1 MASIDNK
8 LKPDALE
15 EEDLEEGSLDPE
27 VLDLQDELE
36 TGASGD
42 SDQEPEGR
50 PSGRNL
56 PVPRT
61 SGSLA
66 RLDPLTAYLNEI
78 RSYDDLTEEE
88 EHELAVQY
96 KETGD
101 LKAAYRLATHNL
113 TLVVKIAMTF
123 RREWE
128 NMMDLIQEGNV
139 GLMKAVQHFDPFRGV
154 RLPAYAS
161 WWIKA
166 YILKFILDNWRLV
179 KVGTTNTRRKLL
191 YNLKKEKARLE
202 DMGIDPTSKNLAEH
216 FGVNEKEIIDV
227 EASIGAMDVAMDR
240 PTHPDSTLTP
250 AETLSDGKSGH
261 AEEVVE
267 ENFFM
272 VLREKIDGFMEN
284 LKPVERDIIATRI
297 LSENPRSLKEIGEDY
312 GVTREAVRQSEQRML
327 KKMKLYLAEHLPE
340 AENYFNDQ

>member
-1 MASIDNK
+1 MASIDDK
-8 LKPDALE
+8 IKPVKLE
-15 EEDLEEGSLDPE
+15 EDPEEGPLDPE
-27 VLDLQDELE
+27 VLDLTEEMEVED
-36 TGASGD
+36 GSD
-42 SDQEPEGR
+42 SEENSEDHTP
-50 PSGRNL
+50 GRNL
-56 PVPRT
+56 PMPRP

-78 RSYDDLTEEE
+78 RSYEDLTEEE

-113 TLVVKIAMTF
+113 TLVVKIAMTY

-191 YNLKKEKARLE
+191 YNLRKEKARLE

-216 FGVNEKEIIDV
+216 FGVDEKEIIDV
-227 EASIGAMDVAMDR
+227 EASLGAADVGMDT
-240 PTHPDSTLTP
+240 PTHPESALTP
-250 AETLSDGKSGH
+250 AQTISDDKSGH

-267 ENFFM
+267 ENFFH

-284 LKPVERDIIATRI
+284 LKPVERDLIATRI

-312 GVTREAVRQSEQRML
+312 GVTREAVRQSEQRL
-327 KKMKLYLAEHLPE
+327 LNKMKLYLAEHFPE
-340 AENYFNDQ
+340 AEDYFNNS

>member
-1 MASIDNK
+1 MDSEHEINGSG
-8 LKPDALE
+8 E
-15 EEDLEEGSLDPE
+15 EETSGDPEPLDPEILDEDDFAVEEGSLE
-27 VLDLQDELE
+27 GEE
-36 TGASGD
+36 EE
-42 SDQEPEGR
+42 QER
-50 PSGRNL
+50 LL
-56 PVPRT
+56 PVPRA

-66 RLDPLTAYLNEI
+66 RLNPLTAYLNEI
-78 RSYDDLTEEE
+78 RAYEDLTEEE
-88 EHELAVQY
+88 EHELAVRF

-191 YNLKKEKARLE
+191 YNLRKEKARLE
-202 DMGIDPTSKNLAEH
+202 EMGIAPTTQRLAEH
-216 FGVNEKEIIDV
+216 FGVDEKEVIDV
-227 EASIGAMDVAMDR
+227 EASIGAADVSMDTPA
-240 PTHPDSTLTP
+240 HPDSTLTP
-250 AETLSDGKSGH
+250 MQTLSNAASEHEDD
-261 AEEVVE
+261 VVE
-267 ENFFM
+267 EDFFQ
-272 VLREKIDGFMEN
+272 VLREKISEFMEN
-284 LKPVERDIIATRI
+284 LKPVERDLIATRI
-297 LSENPRSLKEIGEDY
+297 LSETPRSLKEIGEDY
-312 GVTREAVRQSEQRML
+312 GVTREAVRQTEQRL
-327 KKMKLYLAEHLPE
+327 LNKIKLYLAEHLPE
-340 AENYFNDQ
+340 AADYFENN